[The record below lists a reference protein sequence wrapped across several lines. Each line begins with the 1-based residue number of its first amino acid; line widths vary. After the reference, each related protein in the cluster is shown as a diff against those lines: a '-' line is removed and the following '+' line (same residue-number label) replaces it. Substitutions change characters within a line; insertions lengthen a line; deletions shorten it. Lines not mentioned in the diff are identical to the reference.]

1 MSFNNRPQSWRQNC
15 GCLNNIKVCHSW
27 WGYLGLFKVS
37 FLNIAQV
44 IPETRFWFCDWY
56 WGVSLWAGKFGT
68 LEYSRMNVTF
78 HNIGGVIL
86 IFCYFFSD
94 YINIFQKHLVFFSA
108 RDQIWLCDW
117 HWGVL
122 LQARCFRVLE
132 YTRMTVPFLIIGG
145 VILIFWK
152 YF

>member
-86 IFCYFFSD
+86 IFCYFFQIILISFK
-94 YINIFQKHLVFFSA
+94 NISCFSVQGTKFGCVTGTEVCYC
-108 RDQIWLCDW
+108 RQ
-117 HWGVL
+117 G
-122 LQARCFRVLE
+122 VLE
-132 YTRMTVPFLIIGG
+132 YRN
-145 VILIFWK
+145 ILEWQSHFSLLEGL
-152 YF
+152 F